1 VLAPPVQNFL
11 LSDSWSAEMTYLAEN
26 GVPAIGDKEFDALGY
41 NGVISA
47 KSLY

>member
-1 VLAPPVQNFL
+1 
-11 LSDSWSAEMTYLAEN
+11 MTYLAEN